1 MQERTLIIL
10 KPDCLQRGIAG
21 EIISRFERKGLKL
34 TAMKMELITEETASS
49 HYREHQGKSF
59 FEELVG
65 FITSSPVILM
75 VIEGEGA
82 ILFSRRMAGAT
93 KAEDAL
99 PGTIRGDYV
108 LHTGSNIVHTSDSV
122 ESAERE
128 INLFFAGS
136 EIFDYKRN
144 IDWWI

>member
-1 MQERTLIIL
+1 MRERTLIIL

-21 EIISRFERKGLKL
+21 EIISRFERKGLKI
-34 TAMKMELITEETASS
+34 TAMKMMLLSKERAER
-49 HYREHQGKSF
+49 HYDEHRDKTF
-59 FEELVG
+59 FTELVD
-65 FITSSPVILM
+65 FITSSPVIPM

-93 KAEDAL
+93 KAEDAI

-108 LHTGSNIVHTSDSV
+108 LNTGSNIVHTSDST

-128 INLFFAGS
+128 IALFFD
-136 EIFDYKRN
+136 EDEVFDYKRN